1 MEICTMN
8 FDDLQSR
15 LNIVLERARHLTQ
28 KVETIQANIND
39 YQQPEFEE
47 QTVQLAE
54 EERATNLR
62 DSITDDFTSI
72 RDDSQAIST
81 TVDDIDL
88 DAILNSINLGDS
100 GISL

>member
-1 MEICTMN
+1 MN

-47 QTVQLAE
+47 QPVQLAE

-62 DSITDDFTSI
+62 ESIADDFTSI
-72 RDDSQAIST
+72 RDDSQTIST

>member
-1 MEICTMN
+1 MN

>member
-39 YQQPEFEE
+39 YQQPEFKE

>member
-1 MEICTMN
+1 MN

-39 YQQPEFEE
+39 YQQPEFKE
-47 QTVQLAE
+47 QTVQSAE

>member
-1 MEICTMN
+1 MN

-72 RDDSQAIST
+72 RDDSQAITT

>member
-39 YQQPEFEE
+39 YQQPEFEG

>member
-1 MEICTMN
+1 MN

-39 YQQPEFEE
+39 YQQPEFKE